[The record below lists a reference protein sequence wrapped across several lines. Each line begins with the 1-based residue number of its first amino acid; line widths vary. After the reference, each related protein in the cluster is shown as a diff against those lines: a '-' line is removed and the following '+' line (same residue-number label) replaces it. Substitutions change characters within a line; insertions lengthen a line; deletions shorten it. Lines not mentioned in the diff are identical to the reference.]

1 MYQLE
6 LKRLTLKDLY
16 RLQGILKKDT
26 AEKAGI
32 HWPFDRL
39 TAMNFILNYNTWGIY
54 LNGGVLAG
62 AVEVKPSLETAYF
75 VADNYQGM
83 GVATRAVQECQKIFG
98 DRQLW
103 CVVNPSNRASMRV
116 AQKAGIRIKFIPEV

>member
-1 MYQLE
+1 MYRLE
-6 LKRLTLKDLY
+6 LKRLTLHDLY
-16 RLQGILKKDT
+16 RLQSILKKDI
-26 AEKAGI
+26 AQLAGVE
-32 HWPFDRL
+32 WPFDRL

-75 VADNYQGM
+75 VADQYQGM
-83 GVATRAVQECQKIFG
+83 GVATVAVKKCQEIFG

-103 CVVNPSNRASMRV
+103 CVIHPDNRASKRV
-116 AQKAGIRIKFIPEV
+116 AQKAGIRIKFISEV

>member
-1 MYQLE
+1 MKVE
-6 LKRLTLKDLY
+6 LKRLNLKDLY
-16 RLQGILKKDT
+16 KLQNILKKDT

-32 HWPFDRL
+32 EWPFDKP
-39 TAMNFILNYNTWGIY
+39 AAINFIRNFNTWGIY

-75 VADNYQGM
+75 VTDQYQGI
-83 GVATRAVQECQKIFG
+83 GIATLAVKRCQEIFG

-103 CVVNPSNRASMRV
+103 CVIQPDNRASMRV
-116 AQKAGIRIKFIPEV
+116 AQKSGIRIKFIT

>member
-1 MYQLE
+1 MMYRLE
-6 LKRLTLKDLY
+6 LRRLTLRDLY
-16 RLQGILKKDT
+16 RLQSILKKET

-32 HWPFDRL
+32 AWPFDRL
-39 TAMNFILNYNTWGIY
+39 TAMDFILNYNTWGVY

-75 VADNYQGM
+75 VADQYQGI
-83 GVATRAVQECQKIFG
+83 GIATLAVKRCQEIFG

-103 CVVNPSNRASMRV
+103 CVIQPDNRASMRV
-116 AQKAGIRIKFIPEV
+116 AQKSGIRIKFIT